1 MNKLLLVSILL
12 LAFSNIVS
20 AEVYTITGYTTFSDD
35 TPVKKTKITVECS
48 VNEYNCTSINDM
60 VTTDLNGKY
69 QIILDINKS
78 YNGKKLSLEILGEY
92 FVHIIELKSQNET
105 QQEAVIQDIQLNQTS
120 PTYPIS
126 FSACCVFLIFSI
138 AFVIAIY
145 RTFNRILNPQEEF
158 IIKRTIVICPICNGN
173 LSNHLLIRHLIVE
186 HDVAASDAANIS
198 EQAITTKI

>member
-1 MNKLLLVSILL
+1 MNRLLLVSILL

-20 AEVYTITGYTTFSDD
+20 AEVYTISGYTTFSDG
-35 TPVKKTKITVECS
+35 TPVKKTKIIVECS

-60 VTTDLNGKY
+60 VTTDFNGKY

-92 FVHIIELKSQNET
+92 FVHTIELKSQNET
-105 QQEAVIQDIQLNQTS
+105 QQEAVIQDIQLNQNP

-138 AFVIAIY
+138 AFIIAIY
-145 RTFNRILNPQEEF
+145 RTFNRIFNPQEEF
-158 IIKRTIVICPICNGN
+158 IIKRITVICPICNGN

-198 EQAITTKI
+198 EQATTTKI

>member
-20 AEVYTITGYTTFSDD
+20 AEVYTISGYTTFSDG
-35 TPVKKTKITVECS
+35 TPVKNTKIIVECS

-60 VTTDLNGKY
+60 VMTDLNGEY

-92 FVHIIELKSQNET
+92 FVHTIELKSQNET
-105 QQEAVIQDIQLNQTS
+105 QQKPVIQDIQLNQNP
-120 PTYPIS
+120 PTYPLS

-138 AFVIAIY
+138 AFIIAIS
-145 RTFNRILNPQEEF
+145 RTFNRIFNPKEEF
-158 IIKRTIVICPICNGN
+158 IIDRIIVICPICNGN
-173 LSNHLLIRHLIVE
+173 LPNHLLIRHLIVE
-186 HDVAASDAANIS
+186 HDIAASDAANIS
-198 EQAITTKI
+198 EQATITKI